1 MFVTANQ
8 LFVFLS
14 CLSFG
19 ACFGVFRTLVIII
32 KEKISNKE
40 IKGVVEIV
48 YFILL
53 SFGYVLYSFLVKM
66 PNLRVYMIVAVLL
79 GNYLYIK
86 SFHYI
91 LAKSVK
97 RVYNVLVR
105 RKTRKENKW
114 IKPSLKD

>member
-8 LFVFLS
+8 LYVFLS

-19 ACFGVFRTLVIII
+19 ACFGVFRTLTILI
-32 KEKISNKE
+32 KERTSNNI
-40 IKGVVEIV
+40 IKGVVEIA

-53 SFGYVLYSFLVKM
+53 SFGFVLYSFLVKM
-66 PNLRVYMIVAVLL
+66 PNLRAYMIVGVLL
-79 GNYLYIK
+79 GNFLYVK

-105 RKTRKENKW
+105 RKSRKE
-114 IKPSLKD
+114 KDIYSQSRRI

>member
-8 LFVFLS
+8 LFVFFS
-14 CLSFG
+14 YLSFG
-19 ACFGVFRTLVIII
+19 TCFGVFITLVLLI
-32 KEKISNKE
+32 KEKISNNV
-40 IKGVVEIV
+40 IKGVVEIA

-53 SFGYVLYSFLVKM
+53 SFGCVLYSFLIKM

-105 RKTRKENKW
+105 RKSRK
-114 IKPSLKD
+114 